1 MKNQTFYFIIF
12 QNFVFILQWLT
23 IITLTTFAILFLI
36 IIDESV
42 AVLAEPQA
50 PNFQYFER

>member
-23 IITLTTFAILFLI
+23 IITLTFAILFLI

-42 AVLAEPQA
+42 AVFAEPQA